1 MSAVNIKRQ
10 KMPHLVIRYNEIEEA
25 HVELLHGEFVWFF
38 DLQGFGS
45 TRSLGLGLQLKR
57 FPTVLGG

>member
-1 MSAVNIKRQ
+1 ML
-10 KMPHLVIRYNEIEEA
+10 HLVICYNEIEEA

-38 DLQGFGS
+38 DLQGFSS
-45 TRSLGLGLQLKR
+45 TCSLGSGLRLKR

>member
-10 KMPHLVIRYNEIEEA
+10 KMLHLVICYNEIEEA
-25 HVELLHGEFVWFF
+25 RVELLHGEFVRLF

-45 TRSLGLGLQLKR
+45 TRSLGSGL
-57 FPTVLGG
+57 

>member
-10 KMPHLVIRYNEIEEA
+10 KMLHLVIRYNEIEEA
-25 HVELLHGEFVWFF
+25 RVELLHGEFVWLF

-45 TRSLGLGLQLKR
+45 TCSLGSGL
-57 FPTVLGG
+57 